1 MRVHLICCGKELK
14 LYPWRCLMKLY
25 AAFDLHSSSSYLAV
39 IDEEGKRLSSKKL
52 ANEPEEILT
61 ALAPHRKKIAG
72 IAVES
77 TYNWYWLV
85 DMLMGKGYEV
95 HLANPGA
102 IQKYKGLKHADD
114 RHDANWLA
122 EMLRLGILPEGYIY
136 PREERPVRDLLRKRG
151 HLVRLRTS
159 LIISLQHIITRNC
172 GIMVAVNDVK
182 RLREDR
188 ISPLLEGNEDIL
200 MAGSIS
206 KETIDY
212 MTRKIRSIE
221 RTVEGRIE
229 LSSPYQQLLSI
240 PGVGKILALT
250 IMLET
255 GPISR
260 FQKVGNYVSYCRKVS
275 STWVSNGKAKGKGN
289 EKNGN
294 RYLAWAYSEASEL
307 ARRFDAQARAYF
319 QRKAQRSNRMVA
331 HQALAHKLARAAYYI
346 MRDGVPFM
354 PEKLFV

>member
-1 MRVHLICCGKELK
+1 
-14 LYPWRCLMKLY
+14 MKLY
-25 AAFDLHSSSSYLAV
+25 AAFDLHSSNSYLSV
-39 IDEEGKRLSSKKL
+39 IDEEGKRRLEKKL
-52 ANEPEEILT
+52 ANDAEAIVTELSPY
-61 ALAPHRKKIAG
+61 RKNIAG
-72 IAVES
+72 VVVES

-85 DMLMGKGYEV
+85 DLLMAKGYEV
-95 HLANPGA
+95 HLANPAA

-114 RHDANWLA
+114 RHDAGWLA
-122 EMLRLGILPEGYIY
+122 EMLRLAILPEGYIY
-136 PREERPVRDLLRKRG
+136 PKEERPIRDLLRKRS

-172 GIMVAVNDVK
+172 GIMVSVNDVK

-188 ISPLLEGNEDIL
+188 ISPLLEGNKDVL
-200 MAGSIS
+200 MAGAVS

-212 MTRKIRSIE
+212 MSRKIKSIE
-221 RTVEGRIE
+221 RTVEGKIR

-275 STWVSNGKAKGKGN
+275 STWVSNGKRKGKGN

-294 RYLAWAYSEASEL
+294 RYLAWAYSEAAEL

-319 QRKAQRSNRMVA
+319 QRKQQETNRMVA
-331 HQALAHKLARAAYYI
+331 HQALAHKLTRAAYYI
-346 MRDGVPFM
+346 MRDDVPFM
-354 PEKLFV
+354 AEKLFA

>member
-1 MRVHLICCGKELK
+1 
-14 LYPWRCLMKLY
+14 MKLY
-25 AAFDLHSSSSYLAV
+25 AAFDLHSSNSYLSV
-39 IDEEGKRLSSKKL
+39 IDEEGKRKLEKKLVNDAEGIVSVLSPFKKKL
-52 ANEPEEILT
+52 A
-61 ALAPHRKKIAG
+61 G
-72 IAVES
+72 VAVES

-85 DMLMGKGYEV
+85 DLLMTRGYEV
-95 HLANPGA
+95 HLANPAA

-114 RHDANWLA
+114 RHDAGWLA

-136 PREERPVRDLLRKRG
+136 PKEERPIRDLLRKRG

-172 GIMVAVNDVK
+172 GIMVSVNDVK

-188 ISPLLEGNEDIL
+188 VSPLLDGNEDVL
-200 MAGSIS
+200 MAGSVS

-212 MTRKIRSIE
+212 MTRKIKSIE
-221 RTVEGRIE
+221 KTVEGRIE
-229 LSSPYQQLLSI
+229 LSSPYRQLLSI

-260 FQKVGNYVSYCRKVS
+260 FQKVGNYVSYCRKVG

-307 ARRFDAQARAYF
+307 ARRFDDQARAYF
-319 QRKAQRSNRMVA
+319 QRKSQRSNRMVA

-346 MRDGVPFM
+346 MRDNVAFM
-354 PEKLFV
+354 PEKLFS